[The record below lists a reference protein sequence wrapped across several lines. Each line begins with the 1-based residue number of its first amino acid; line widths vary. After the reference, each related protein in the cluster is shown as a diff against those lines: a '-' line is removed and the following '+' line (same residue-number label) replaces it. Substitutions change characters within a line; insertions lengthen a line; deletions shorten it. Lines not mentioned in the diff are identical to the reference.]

1 MLKNG
6 KVAKINVDMIYGQL
20 LEKIPKAKVD
30 SQIYA
35 NKFKNIEI
43 GDRVKRT
50 RSEGSYYKRADPSK

>member
-1 MLKNG
+1 
-6 KVAKINVDMIYGQL
+6 MIYGQL
-20 LEKIPKAKVD
+20 VEKIPKAKVD